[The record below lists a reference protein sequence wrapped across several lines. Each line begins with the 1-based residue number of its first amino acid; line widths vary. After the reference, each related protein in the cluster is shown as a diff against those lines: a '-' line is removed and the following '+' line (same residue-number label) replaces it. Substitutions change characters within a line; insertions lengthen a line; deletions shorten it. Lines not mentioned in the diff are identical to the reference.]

1 MYILMNARDAN
12 AMHSKKMQEN
22 EQKCAVMRLGKKPH
36 AFGEE
41 TTLIPCG
48 DQLLQGE
55 TAGN

>member
-1 MYILMNARDAN
+1 MNARDAN

-55 TAGN
+55 TAGK